1 MIFILMISLAI
12 QPFFMAG
19 QAMAQSNRV
28 QVKDDWIRSSKGSQ
42 TETQALSEDV
52 VTLYGQEDRTE
63 FSYQI
68 ERGKVESST
77 LTLNIEA
84 SPLLISPSSFTVMI
98 DGEIEKTIPVSGKNQ
113 KKSIQIKLNKAQ
125 LKKGSHQIQLT
136 FYGVLKEGVC
146 INQETPANW
155 LKVYPES
162 ELDFKGTQTKDVTLD
177 SFPSFFIQTGDQKEQ
192 TDIVIPNSPEAA
204 ELEAAM
210 KVYRT
215 LKNKDR
221 QADLKLV
228 QEKDLKQIAH
238 PTIAVGA
245 KGNWDGRVKSIEQAA
260 KMKTASDQLTLAV
273 RTLTGKK
280 KNSPF
285 YLSLLNSQKQL
296 LKKSMS

>member
-1 MIFILMISLAI
+1 MKSVKWMIFILMISLAI

-162 ELDFKGTQTKDVTLD
+162 ELDFKGT
-177 SFPSFFIQTGDQKEQ
+177 
-192 TDIVIPNSPEAA
+192 
-204 ELEAAM
+204 
-210 KVYRT
+210 
-215 LKNKDR
+215 
-221 QADLKLV
+221 
-228 QEKDLKQIAH
+228 
-238 PTIAVGA
+238 
-245 KGNWDGRVKSIEQAA
+245 
-260 KMKTASDQLTLAV
+260 
-273 RTLTGKK
+273 
-280 KNSPF
+280 
-285 YLSLLNSQKQL
+285 
-296 LKKSMS
+296 

>member
-1 MIFILMISLAI
+1 M
-12 QPFFMAG
+12 
-19 QAMAQSNRV
+19 
-28 QVKDDWIRSSKGSQ
+28 K
-42 TETQALSEDV
+42 
-52 VTLYGQEDRTE
+52 
-63 FSYQI
+63 
-68 ERGKVESST
+68 
-77 LTLNIEA
+77 
-84 SPLLISPSSFTVMI
+84 
-98 DGEIEKTIPVSGKNQ
+98 KTIPVSGKNQ

-280 KNSPF
+280 KRTAHF
-285 YLSLLNSQKQL
+285 ICHC
-296 LKKSMS
+296 